1 VSGRSAIEEVTM
13 VANEGGSVSRRQFG
27 KAVAA
32 AGVGLAIPKPG
43 VFAAGSDKVRVA
55 MVGAG
60 ERGTVD
66 AVYCLRSAPGVELV
80 AIADLFQDKVDAA
93 LAKLKAEV
101 PGQVDVPP
109 GRVFLGFDA
118 YRKVLA
124 LDDVDLVMLL
134 TPPGFRPEMVGAAV
148 DAGKHLFVEKPGAVD
163 PVGVRAL
170 VDASERA
177 RQKGLSIVVGTQQRY
192 APQYLELVQ
201 RVRDGQIGEL
211 THLEALWIGDME
223 LWHYHD
229 RRPAWSDMEWQVRC
243 WPLFTWLSGDHY
255 VEQLVH
261 NLDVVNWVAGATPVV
276 CQGLGGRQVRTGPQF
291 GNIFDHFAVRYE
303 YESGLTMFAM
313 ATQQRGISTRVGN
326 LIHGTKGTAHV
337 DRGTASIEGEKPWD
351 FDGTGSSGDLE
362 MHAALVRSIRQGR
375 PINEGVRL
383 AEATMTG
390 VMGRMSAYTGRALKW
405 DWVMKASKLD
415 LRPAKYEMGPLPIA
429 PVAMP
434 GRTPLV

>member
-1 VSGRSAIEEVTM
+1 MA
-13 VANEGGSVSRRQFG
+13 ANAGGSLSRREFG

-32 AGVGLAIPKPG
+32 AGVGLAIPAPG
-43 VFAAGSDKVRVA
+43 VFAAGSDAVRVA
-55 MVGAG
+55 VVGCG
-60 ERGTVD
+60 ERGTTD
-66 AVYCLRSAPGVELV
+66 AVYCLKSAPGVELV
-80 AIADLFQDKVDAA
+80 AVADLFQDKVDAA
-93 LAKLKAEV
+93 LEKLRAEV
-101 PGQVDVPP
+101 PGQVKVPAD
-109 GRVFLGFDA
+109 RVFLGFDA
-118 YRKVLA
+118 YQKVLA
-124 LDDVDLVMLL
+124 LDDVNLVMLL
-134 TPPGFRPEMVGAAV
+134 TPPGFRPEMVAAAV
-148 DAGKHLFVEKPGAVD
+148 EAGKHLFVEKPGAVD
-163 PVGVRAL
+163 PVGVRSL
-170 VDASERA
+170 VEASRRA
-177 RQKGLSIVVGTQQRY
+177 ARKGLSLVVGTQQRY

-201 RVRDGQIGEL
+201 RIRDGQVGEL

-229 RRPAWSDMEWQVRC
+229 RQPSWSDMEWQIRC

-261 NLDVVNWVAGATPVV
+261 NLDVVNWIADATPVV

-303 YESGLTMFAM
+303 YGNGLTMFAM

-326 LIHGTKGTAHV
+326 VIHGTKGTAHV
-337 DRGTASIEGEKPWD
+337 DRGTASITGGKAWE

-362 MHAALVRSIRQGR
+362 MHAALIRSIREGN

-405 DWVMKASKLD
+405 DWAMNASKLD
-415 LRPAKYEMGPLPIA
+415 LRPPRYEMGPLPVG

>member
-1 VSGRSAIEEVTM
+1 MEKRASGPVT
-13 VANEGGSVSRRQFG
+13 RREFG
-27 KAVAA
+27 KAMAA
-32 AGVGLAIPKPG
+32 AGAALAVPAPG
-43 VFAAGSDKVRVA
+43 VFAAGSDTVRVA
-55 MVGAG
+55 VVGLG

-66 AVYCLRSAPGVELV
+66 VSYCLRSAPGVELV
-80 AIADLFQDKVDAA
+80 AVADLFADKVEAG
-93 LAKLKAEV
+93 LAKLRAELPDKV
-101 PGQVDVPP
+101 KVPP

-124 LDDVDLVMLL
+124 LDDVSLVLLL
-134 TPPGFRPEMVGAAV
+134 TPPAFRPEMVAAAV
-148 DAGKHLFVEKPGAVD
+148 DAGKHMFVEKPGAVD

-170 VDASERA
+170 VEASRRA
-177 RQKGLSIVVGTQQRY
+177 AEKGLSLVVGTQQRY
-192 APQYLELVQ
+192 APQYLELV
-201 RVRDGQIGEL
+201 RRIRDGQIGEL

-229 RRPAWSDMEWQVRC
+229 RQPSWSDMEWQVRC

-303 YESGLTMFAM
+303 YANGMTMFAM

-326 LIHGTKGTAHV
+326 VIHGTKGRANV
-337 DRGTASIEGEKPWD
+337 DRGTATITGAQPWE
-351 FDGTGSSGDLE
+351 FDGDGSSGDLE
-362 MHAALVRSIRQGR
+362 MHAALIRGIR
-375 PINEGVRL
+375 EGKPINEGVRL

-405 DWVMKASKLD
+405 DWAMNASKLD
-415 LRPAKYEMGPLPIA
+415 LRPARYEMGPLPVE

>member
-1 VSGRSAIEEVTM
+1 MT
-13 VANEGGSVSRRQFG
+13 ANAGDTVSRREFG
-27 KAVAA
+27 KAVTA
-32 AGVGLAIPKPG
+32 AGVGLALPASG
-43 VFAAGSDKVRVA
+43 VFAAGSDTIRVA
-55 MVGAG
+55 MVGCG

-66 AVYCLRSAPGVELV
+66 AVYCLKSAPGVELV
-80 AIADLFQDKVDAA
+80 AIADLFPDKVEAS
-93 LAKLKAEV
+93 LAKLRQEV
-101 PGQVDVPP
+101 PAQVKVTPE
-109 GRVFLGFDA
+109 RVFLGFEA
-118 YRKVLA
+118 YKRVLA
-124 LDDVDLVMLL
+124 LDDVNLVMLL
-134 TPPGFRPEMVGAAV
+134 TPPGFRPEMVAAGV
-148 DAGKHLFVEKPGAVD
+148 EAGKHLFVEKPGAVD

-170 VDASERA
+170 VAASQRA
-177 RQKGLSIVVGTQQRY
+177 AEKGLSIVVGTQQRY
-192 APQYLELVQ
+192 APQYLELVE
-201 RVRDGQIGEL
+201 RIRDGQIGEL

-229 RRPAWSDMEWQVRC
+229 RQPAWSDMEWQVRC

-261 NLDVVNWVAGATPVV
+261 NLDVVNWVAGRTPVV
-276 CQGLGGRQVRTGPQF
+276 GQGLGGRQVRTGPQF

-303 YESGLTMFAM
+303 YEGGLTMFAM

-326 LIHGTKGTAHV
+326 VIHGTKGTAHV
-337 DRGTASIEGEKPWD
+337 DRGTASITGQKPWE
-351 FDGTGSSGDLE
+351 FDGQGSSGDLE
-362 MHAALVRSIRQGR
+362 MYAALVRGIREGK

-405 DWVMKASKLD
+405 DWAMNASKLD
-415 LRPAKYEMGPLPIA
+415 LRPARYEMGPLPVG

>member
-1 VSGRSAIEEVTM
+1 MT
-13 VANEGGSVSRRQFG
+13 ANAGDTVSRREFG
-27 KAVAA
+27 KAVTA
-32 AGVGLAIPKPG
+32 AGVGLALPASG
-43 VFAAGSDKVRVA
+43 VFAASSDAIRVA
-55 MVGAG
+55 MVGCG

-66 AVYCLRSAPGVELV
+66 AVYCLKSAPGVELV
-80 AIADLFQDKVDAA
+80 AVADLFPDKVDAS
-93 LAKLKAEV
+93 LAKLRQEV
-101 PGQVDVPP
+101 PAQVKVTPE
-109 GRVFLGFDA
+109 RVFLGFDA
-118 YRKVLA
+118 YQKVLA
-124 LDDVDLVMLL
+124 LDDVNLVMLL
-134 TPPGFRPEMVGAAV
+134 TPPGFRPEMVAAGV
-148 DAGKHLFVEKPGAVD
+148 EAGKHLFVEKPGAVD

-170 VDASERA
+170 VAASQRA
-177 RQKGLSIVVGTQQRY
+177 AEKGLSIVVGTQQRY
-192 APQYLELVQ
+192 APQYLELVE
-201 RVRDGQIGEL
+201 RIRDGQIGEL

-229 RRPAWSDMEWQVRC
+229 RQPAWSDMEWQVRC

-261 NLDVVNWVAGATPVV
+261 NLDVVNWVAGRTPVV

-303 YESGLTMFAM
+303 YEGGLTMFAM

-326 LIHGTKGTAHV
+326 VIHGTKGTAHV
-337 DRGTASIEGEKPWD
+337 DRGTASITGQKPWE
-351 FDGTGSSGDLE
+351 FDGQGSSGDLE
-362 MHAALVRSIRQGR
+362 MYAALVRGIREGK
-375 PINEGVRL
+375 PLNEGVRL

-405 DWVMKASKLD
+405 DWAMNASKLD
-415 LRPAKYEMGPLPIA
+415 LRPARYEMGPLPVG

>member
-1 VSGRSAIEEVTM
+1 MAVDERSSI
-13 VANEGGSVSRRQFG
+13 SRRDFS
-27 KAVAA
+27 KTVAA
-32 AGVGLAIPKPG
+32 AGVDLAIPTPG

-55 MVGAG
+55 VVGAG

-66 AVYCLRSAPGVELV
+66 AVYCLKSAPGVELV
-80 AIADLFQDKVDAA
+80 AIADLFQDQVDAA
-93 LAKLKAEV
+93 LAKLHAEV
-101 PGQVDVPP
+101 PGHVDVP
-109 GRVFLGFDA
+109 RERIFLGFDA
-118 YRKVLA
+118 YKKVLT
-124 LDDVDLVMLL
+124 LDNVDLVMLL
-134 TPPGFRPEMVGAAV
+134 TPPGFRPEMVSAAV

-170 VDASERA
+170 IDASERA
-177 RQKGLSIVVGTQQRY
+177 KQKKLSLVVGTQQRY

-201 RVRDGQIGEL
+201 RIRDGQIGEL

-229 RRPAWSDMEWQVRC
+229 RQPAWSDMEWQVRC

-261 NLDVVNWVAGATPVV
+261 NLDVVNWVAGETPVV
-276 CQGLGGRQVRTGPQF
+276 CHGLGGRQVRTGPEF
-291 GNIFDHFAVRYE
+291 GNIFDHFSVRYE
-303 YESGLTMFAM
+303 YGSGLTMFAM

-326 LIHGTKGTAHV
+326 VIHGTKGSAQV
-337 DRGTASIEGEKPWD
+337 DRATAIIKGEKPWA
-351 FDGTGSSGDLE
+351 FDGSGSSGDLE
-362 MHAALVRSIRQGR
+362 MHAALVRAIREDK

-390 VMGRMSAYTGRALKW
+390 IMGRMSAYTGRALKW
-405 DWVMKASKLD
+405 DWAMKASKLD
-415 LRPAKYEMGPLPIA
+415 LRPARYQMGPLPVK

-434 GRTPLV
+434 GRTALV

>member
-1 VSGRSAIEEVTM
+1 MT
-13 VANEGGSVSRRQFG
+13 ANERGSVSRREFS
-27 KAVAA
+27 KTAAVA
-32 AGVGLAIPKPG
+32 GIGLAIQTPG

-66 AVYCLRSAPGVELV
+66 AVYCLKSAPGVELV
-80 AIADLFQDKVDAA
+80 AIADLFQDRVDAA
-93 LAKLKAEV
+93 LAKLNAEV
-101 PGQVDVPP
+101 PGCVQVPP

-118 YRKVLA
+118 YKKVLA

-134 TPPGFRPEMVGAAV
+134 TPPGFRPEMVAAAV

-170 VDASERA
+170 IDASERA
-177 RQKGLSIVVGTQQRY
+177 RQKRLSIVVGTQQRY
-192 APQYLELVQ
+192 APQYLQLVQ
-201 RVRDGQIGEL
+201 RIRDGQIGEL

-229 RRPAWSDMEWQVRC
+229 RQPAWSDMEWQVRC

-303 YESGLTMFAM
+303 YPNGLTMYGM

-326 LIHGTKGTAHV
+326 VIHGTKGTAHV
-337 DRGTASIEGEKPWD
+337 NRATAMIKGATSWE
-351 FDGTGSSGDLE
+351 FDGSGSSGDLE
-362 MHAALVRSIRQGR
+362 MHAALVRAIRENQ

-390 VMGRMSAYTGRALKW
+390 IMGRMSAYTGRALKW
-405 DWVMKASKLD
+405 DWVMQASKLD
-415 LRPAKYEMGPLPIA
+415 LRPARYEMGPLPVE

>member
-1 VSGRSAIEEVTM
+1 MT
-13 VANEGGSVSRRQFG
+13 ANAGDTVSRREFG
-27 KAVAA
+27 KAVTA
-32 AGVGLAIPKPG
+32 AGVGLALPASG
-43 VFAAGSDKVRVA
+43 VFAASSDAVRVA
-55 MVGAG
+55 MVGCG

-66 AVYCLRSAPGVELV
+66 AVYCLKSAPGVELV
-80 AIADLFQDKVDAA
+80 AVADLFPDKVDAS
-93 LAKLKAEV
+93 LAKLRQEV
-101 PGQVDVPP
+101 PAQVKVTPE
-109 GRVFLGFDA
+109 RVFLGFDA
-118 YRKVLA
+118 YQKVLA
-124 LDDVDLVMLL
+124 LDDVNLVMLL
-134 TPPGFRPEMVGAAV
+134 TPPGFRPEMVAAGV
-148 DAGKHLFVEKPGAVD
+148 EAGKHLFVEKPGAVD

-170 VDASERA
+170 VAASQRA
-177 RQKGLSIVVGTQQRY
+177 AEKGLSIVVGTQQRY
-192 APQYLELVQ
+192 APQYLELVE
-201 RVRDGQIGEL
+201 RIRDGQIGEL

-229 RRPAWSDMEWQVRC
+229 RQPAWSDMEWQVRC

-261 NLDVVNWVAGATPVV
+261 NLDVVNWVAGRTPVV

-303 YESGLTMFAM
+303 YEGGLTMFAM

-326 LIHGTKGTAHV
+326 VIHGTKGTAHV
-337 DRGTASIEGEKPWD
+337 DRGTASITGQKPWE
-351 FDGTGSSGDLE
+351 FDGQGSSGDLE
-362 MHAALVRSIRQGR
+362 MYAALVRGIREGK
-375 PINEGVRL
+375 PLNEGVRL

-405 DWVMKASKLD
+405 DWAMNASKLD
-415 LRPAKYEMGPLPIA
+415 LRPARYEMGPLPVG

>member
-1 VSGRSAIEEVTM
+1 M
-13 VANEGGSVSRRQFG
+13 
-27 KAVAA
+27 
-32 AGVGLAIPKPG
+32 GLALPASG
-43 VFAAGSDKVRVA
+43 VFAAGSDTVRVA
-55 MVGAG
+55 VVGAG

-66 AVYCLRSAPGVELV
+66 AAYLLKSAPGVELV
-80 AIADLFQDKVDAA
+80 AIADLFEDKVDAS
-93 LAKLKAEV
+93 LERLRAEV
-101 PGQVDVPP
+101 PEQVKVPP
-109 GRVFLGFDA
+109 RRVFLGFDA
-118 YRKVLA
+118 YERVLA
-124 LDDVDLVMLL
+124 LDDVHLVMLL
-134 TPPGFRPEMVGAAV
+134 TPPGFRPEMVAAAV
-148 DAGKHLFVEKPGAVD
+148 EAGKHLFVEKPGAVD
-163 PVGVRAL
+163 PVGVRTL
-170 VDASERA
+170 IEASRRA
-177 RQKGLSIVVGTQQRY
+177 EQKGLSLVVGTQQRY

-201 RVRDGQIGEL
+201 RIRDGQIGEL

-229 RRPAWSDMEWQVRC
+229 RQPAWSDMEWQVRC

-276 CQGLGGRQVRTGPQF
+276 CHGLGGRQVRTGPEF

-303 YESGLTMFAM
+303 YAGGLTMFAM

-326 LIHGTKGTAHV
+326 VIHGTKGTAHV
-337 DRGTASIEGEKPWD
+337 DRGSATITGATPWE
-351 FDGTGSSGDLE
+351 FDGQGSSGDLE
-362 MHAALVRSIRQGR
+362 MHGALVRSIREGK

-405 DWVMKASKLD
+405 DWAMNASKLD
-415 LRPAKYEMGPLPIA
+415 LRPPRCEMGPLPVG
-429 PVAMP
+429 PVALP